1 MWSGCSVYQG
11 FPSVYTSGNG
21 YLGVVRH
28 YDGVVHQHT
37 HGDDKSCQGRSV
49 ESDAEERHDE
59 QCTSDREN
67 QRRADEQTGT
77 ESHHQHD
84 NDNHDQDG
92 FDQVDDKSVV
102 GFVGDLVFEVEAL
115 QFQSHRHE
123 GEELVQFYFYVLT
136 RLHYISLRVGGNTD
150 ADSPFPVHVHD
161 VGWRVEITFLDHG
174 YVAQFHLSGFGGDY
188 LVADIVYV
196 GIHSVG
202 CYP

>member
-1 MWSGCSVYQG
+1 MIN
-11 FPSVYTSGNG
+11 P
-21 YLGVVRH
+21 L
-28 YDGVVHQHT
+28 
-37 HGDDKSCQGRSV
+37 
-49 ESDAEERHDE
+49 
-59 QCTSDREN
+59 
-67 QRRADEQTGT
+67 
-77 ESHHQHD
+77 
-84 NDNHDQDG
+84 
-92 FDQVDDKSVV
+92 
-102 GFVGDLVFEVEAL
+102 L

-150 ADSPFPVHVHD
+150 ADSPFPVHMHD

-202 CYP
+202 CHP